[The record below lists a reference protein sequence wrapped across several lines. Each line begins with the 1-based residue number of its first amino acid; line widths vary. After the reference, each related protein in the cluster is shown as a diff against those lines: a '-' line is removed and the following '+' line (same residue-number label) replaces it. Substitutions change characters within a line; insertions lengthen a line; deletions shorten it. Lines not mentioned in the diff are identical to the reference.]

1 MHLLD
6 AQDPTHL
13 WLLHLLF
20 LDDINQECQTF
31 RDKWNWHP
39 ISGPD
44 TNNKSPTVKSSISRS
59 IMYLKSIQDLRLLG
73 ELQFGIYEKRNP
85 SSESRSDT
93 LPDATEIM
101 DQAQANINHEAIHV
115 PLHQNPFRSDEE
127 EVLFFSDLC
136 QTISQDLTPAGFGLT
151 PEEWESGV
159 YPMAETIRIGHRAAK
174 YVEVSL
180 ADPIWCS
187 RARLWCQ
194 SLSTLSFYL
203 Y

>member
-1 MHLLD
+1 
-6 AQDPTHL
+6 
-13 WLLHLLF
+13 
-20 LDDINQECQTF
+20 
-31 RDKWNWHP
+31 
-39 ISGPD
+39 
-44 TNNKSPTVKSSISRS
+44 
-59 IMYLKSIQDLRLLG
+59 MYLKSIQDLRLLG
-73 ELQFGIYEKRNP
+73 ELQFSIYEKRNP

-101 DQAQANINHEAIHV
+101 DQAQANINHEAIHHV

-127 EVLFFSDLC
+127 EVLFFSDLR
-136 QTISQDLTPAGFGLT
+136 QTISQDLMPAGFGLT

-159 YPMAETIRIGHRAAK
+159 YPMAETIRIGHHAAK